1 MINFLKKSKSLGSK
15 KILKAAKKIDYYSFL
30 EKITPLI
37 AVIFALLVGAIV
49 IVIIGEDPIYV
60 YKILFSNAI
69 SNRDGWGNV
78 LFRAT
83 PLIFT
88 GLAVAFAFRCGLFNI
103 GGEGQVY
110 IGAFLSTWVGFTFTS
125 LPAFI
130 LIPLC
135 ILAAAAGGA
144 LWAAVPGILKA
155 KRGVHEVIVTIMM
168 NWIAASLTF
177 FLVLRFK
184 APATEAMKAAGV
196 KQMIPHTKEIAQ
208 AARLPR
214 LYDIFK
220 SINIDFPSYNQVN
233 VSFFIAIG
241 VAILAYY
248 ILWKTNLGYE
258 IRAVGYNPLAAEY
271 GGISVPKNIVL
282 AMVISGAF
290 AGLVGT
296 NEVMGFKYRW
306 RQELF
311 TGLGFN
317 GIAVALL
324 GKNHPL
330 GVVLAAILF
339 GILNYGGA
347 IVNIFTEGRIPREL
361 IMVLQA
367 VIVIFVVISDEIVKR
382 LIVKRRKLT

>member
-1 MINFLKKSKSLGSK
+1 LKSIK
-15 KILKAAKKIDYYSFL
+15 KFDYYILL

-49 IVIIGEDPIYV
+49 IILIGEDPVFV
-60 YKILFSNAI
+60 YKTLFSNAI
-69 SNRDGWGNV
+69 GNRDGWGNV

-88 GLAVAFAFRCGLFNI
+88 GLTVAFAFRCGLFNI
-103 GGEGQVY
+103 GGEGQMY
-110 IGAFLSTWVGFTFTS
+110 IGTFLATWVGFTFTN

-135 ILAAAAGGA
+135 ILAAASGGA

-155 KRGVHEVIVTIMM
+155 KTGVHEVIVTIMM

-177 FLVLRFK
+177 FLVLKFK
-184 APATEAMKAAGV
+184 APPTEAMVAAGV
-196 KQMIPHTKEIAQ
+196 KQMIPHTSEIAE

-214 LYDIFK
+214 LYNIFNFL
-220 SINIDFPSYNQVN
+220 NIDFPSYNQVN
-233 VSFFIAIG
+233 ISFFIAIG
-241 VAILAYY
+241 VAVLAYY

-258 IRAVGYNPLAAEY
+258 IRAVGYSPLAAEY
-271 GGISVPKNIVL
+271 GGISVAKNIVL

-296 NEVMGFKYRW
+296 NEVMGYKYRW

-367 VIVIFVVISDEIVKR
+367 VIVIFVVISDEVVKR
-382 LIVKRRKLT
+382 LIRQRRKVV

>member
-1 MINFLKKSKSLGSK
+1 MKSVKKF
-15 KILKAAKKIDYYSFL
+15 DYYILL

-37 AVIFALLVGAIV
+37 AVILALLVGAIV
-49 IVIIGEDPIYV
+49 IILIGENPVFV
-60 YKILFSNAI
+60 YKTLFSNAI
-69 SNRDGWGNV
+69 GNRDGWGNV

-88 GLAVAFAFRCGLFNI
+88 GLTVAFAFRCGLFNI
-103 GGEGQVY
+103 GGEGQMY
-110 IGAFLSTWVGFTFTS
+110 IGTFLATWVGFTFTN
-125 LPAFI
+125 LPAFL

-135 ILAAAAGGA
+135 ILTAAAGGA
-144 LWAAVPGILKA
+144 LWAAIPGILKA
-155 KRGVHEVIVTIMM
+155 KMGVHEVIITIMM
-168 NWIAASLTF
+168 NWIASSLTF
-177 FLVLRFK
+177 FLVLKFK
-184 APATEAMKAAGV
+184 AAPTAAMVTAGV
-196 KQMIPHTKEIAQ
+196 KQMIPHTSEIAQ

-214 LYDIFK
+214 LYTILKFLN
-220 SINIDFPSYNQVN
+220 INFPSYNQVN

-241 VAILAYY
+241 AAILAYY

-258 IRAVGYNPLAAEY
+258 IRAVGYSPLAAEY
-271 GGISVPKNIVL
+271 GGISVAKNIIL
-282 AMVISGAF
+282 AMMISGAF

-367 VIVIFVVISDEIVKR
+367 VIVIFVVISDEVVKR
-382 LIVKRRKLT
+382 LIRQRRKVV

>member
-1 MINFLKKSKSLGSK
+1 MKSIKKF
-15 KILKAAKKIDYYSFL
+15 DYYTIL

-49 IVIIGEDPIYV
+49 IKLIGEDPIFV
-60 YKILFSNAI
+60 YKTLFSNAI
-69 SNRDGWGNV
+69 GNRDGWGNV

-88 GLAVAFAFRCGLFNI
+88 GLTVAFAFRCGLFNI
-103 GGEGQVY
+103 GGEGQMY
-110 IGAFLSTWVGFTFTS
+110 IGSFLATWVGFTFAN
-125 LPAFI
+125 LPALL

-135 ILAAAAGGA
+135 ILSAATGGA

-155 KRGVHEVIVTIMM
+155 KTGVHEVIVTIMM
-168 NWIAASLTF
+168 NWIASSLTF
-177 FLVLRFK
+177 FLVLKFK
-184 APATEAMKAAGV
+184 APPTAAMITAGV
-196 KQMIPHTKEIAQ
+196 KQMIPHTNEIAE

-214 LYDIFK
+214 LYTIFK
-220 SINIDFPSYNQVN
+220 FLNIDFPSYNQIN
-233 VSFFIAIG
+233 ISFFIAIG
-241 VAILAYY
+241 AAILAYY

-258 IRAVGYNPLAAEY
+258 IRAVGYSPLAAEY
-271 GGISVPKNIVL
+271 GGISVGKNIIL
-282 AMVISGAF
+282 AMMISGAF
-290 AGLVGT
+290 AGLVAT

-324 GKNHPL
+324 GKNHPF
-330 GVVLAAILF
+330 GVVLSAILF

-347 IVNIFTEGRIPREL
+347 IVNIYTAGRIPREL

-367 VIVIFVVISDEIVKR
+367 VIVIFVVISDEVVKR
-382 LIVKRRKLT
+382 IIRQRRKTA

>member
-1 MINFLKKSKSLGSK
+1 LKSIK
-15 KILKAAKKIDYYSFL
+15 KFDYYILL

-49 IVIIGEDPIYV
+49 IMLIGENPVFV
-60 YKILFSNAI
+60 YKTLFSNAI
-69 SNRDGWGNV
+69 GNRDGWGNV

-88 GLAVAFAFRCGLFNI
+88 GLTVAFAFRCGLFNI
-103 GGEGQVY
+103 GGEGQMY
-110 IGAFLSTWVGFTFTS
+110 IGTFLATWVGFTFTS

-155 KRGVHEVIVTIMM
+155 KTGVHEVIVTIMM

-177 FLVLRFK
+177 FLVLKFK
-184 APATEAMKAAGV
+184 APPTAAMVAAGV
-196 KQMIPHTKEIAQ
+196 KQMIPHTSEIAE

-214 LYDIFK
+214 LYTIFK
-220 SINIDFPSYNQVN
+220 FLNIDFPSYNQVN
-233 VSFFIAIG
+233 ISFLIAVG

-271 GGISVPKNIVL
+271 GGISVAKNIVL

-367 VIVIFVVISDEIVKR
+367 VIVIFVVISDEVVKR
-382 LIVKRRKLT
+382 LIRQRRKLA

>member
-1 MINFLKKSKSLGSK
+1 LKSIK
-15 KILKAAKKIDYYSFL
+15 KFDYYILL

-37 AVIFALLVGAIV
+37 AVVFALLVGAIV
-49 IVIIGEDPIYV
+49 IMLIGEDPVFV
-60 YKILFSNAI
+60 YKTLFSNAI
-69 SNRDGWGNV
+69 GNRDGWGNV

-88 GLAVAFAFRCGLFNI
+88 GLTVAFAFRCGLFNI
-103 GGEGQVY
+103 GGEGQMY
-110 IGAFLSTWVGFTFTS
+110 IGTFLATWVGFTFTN

-130 LIPLC
+130 LLPLC
-135 ILAAAAGGA
+135 ILTAAAGGA

-155 KRGVHEVIVTIMM
+155 KTGVHEVIVTIMM

-177 FLVLRFK
+177 FLVLKFK
-184 APATEAMKAAGV
+184 APPTAAMVAAGV
-196 KQMIPHTKEIAQ
+196 KQMIPHTSEIAE

-214 LYDIFK
+214 LYNIFK
-220 SINIDFPSYNQVN
+220 FLNIDFPSYNQVN
-233 VSFFIAIG
+233 ISFFIAIG
-241 VAILAYY
+241 VAVLAYY

-258 IRAVGYNPLAAEY
+258 IRAVGYSPLAAEY
-271 GGISVPKNIVL
+271 GGISVAKNIIL
-282 AMVISGAF
+282 AMMISGAF

-367 VIVIFVVISDEIVKR
+367 VIVIFVVISDEVVKR
-382 LIVKRRKLT
+382 VIRQRRKTL

>member
-1 MINFLKKSKSLGSK
+1 LKSIK
-15 KILKAAKKIDYYSFL
+15 KFDYFTLL

-49 IVIIGEDPIYV
+49 IMLIGEDPVFV
-60 YKILFSNAI
+60 YKTLFSNAI
-69 SNRDGWGNV
+69 GNRDGWGNV

-88 GLAVAFAFRCGLFNI
+88 GLTVAFAFRCGLFNI
-103 GGEGQVY
+103 GGEGQMY
-110 IGAFLSTWVGFTFTS
+110 IGTFLATWVGFTFTN

-135 ILAAAAGGA
+135 ILSAAAGGA

-155 KRGVHEVIVTIMM
+155 KTGVHEVIVTIMM

-177 FLVLRFK
+177 FLVLKFK
-184 APATEAMKAAGV
+184 APATEAMVAAGV
-196 KQMIPHTKEIAQ
+196 KQMIPHTSEIAE

-214 LYDIFK
+214 LYTIFK
-220 SINIDFPSYNQVN
+220 FLNIDFPAYNQVN
-233 VSFFIAIG
+233 ISFFIAIG

-258 IRAVGYNPLAAEY
+258 IRAVGYSPLAAEY
-271 GGISVPKNIVL
+271 GGISVAKNIIL

-296 NEVMGFKYRW
+296 NEIMGFKYRW

-347 IVNIFTEGRIPREL
+347 IVNIYTEGRIPREL

-367 VIVIFVVISDEIVKR
+367 VIVIFVVISDEVVKR
-382 LIVKRRKLT
+382 LIRQRRKVV

>member
-1 MINFLKKSKSLGSK
+1 MKSIKKF
-15 KILKAAKKIDYYSFL
+15 DYYILL

-37 AVIFALLVGAIV
+37 AVILALLVGAIV
-49 IVIIGEDPIYV
+49 ILIIGEDPIFV
-60 YKILFSNAI
+60 YKTLFSNAI
-69 SNRDGWGNV
+69 GNRDGWGNV

-103 GGEGQVY
+103 GGEGQLL
-110 IGAFLSTWVGFTFTS
+110 IGSFLATWVGFTFTD

-144 LWAAVPGILKA
+144 LWAAIPGLLKA

-168 NWIAASLTF
+168 NWIASSLTF
-177 FLVLRFK
+177 FLVLKFK

-196 KQMIPHTKEIAQ
+196 QQMIPHTREIAQ

-214 LYDIFK
+214 LYTILK
-220 SINIDFPSYNQVN
+220 ALNIDFPSYNQVN
-233 VSFFIAIG
+233 VSFFIA
-241 VAILAYY
+241 LAAAALVYY

-271 GGISVPKNIVL
+271 GGINVAKNIVL
-282 AMVISGAF
+282 AMVISGAL

-347 IVNIFTEGRIPREL
+347 IVNIYTEGRIPREL

-367 VIVIFVVISDEIVKR
+367 VIVIFVVISDEVVKR
-382 LIVKRRKLT
+382 LIRKRRKLA

>member
-1 MINFLKKSKSLGSK
+1 M
-15 KILKAAKKIDYYSFL
+15 KAAKKIDYYSFL

-168 NWIAASLTF
+168 NWIAASFTF

-184 APATEAMKAAGV
+184 APETETMKAAGV

-233 VSFFIAIG
+233 VSFFIAIAA
-241 VAILAYY
+241 AILAYY

-271 GGISVPKNIVL
+271 GGISVAKNIVL

-367 VIVIFVVISDEIVKR
+367 VIVIFVVISDEVVKR

>member
-1 MINFLKKSKSLGSK
+1 LKSIK
-15 KILKAAKKIDYYSFL
+15 KFDYFTLL

-37 AVIFALLVGAIV
+37 AVVLALLVGAIV
-49 IVIIGEDPIYV
+49 IILIGEDPVFV
-60 YKILFSNAI
+60 YKTLFSNAI
-69 SNRDGWGNV
+69 GNRDGWGNV

-88 GLAVAFAFRCGLFNI
+88 GLTVAFAFRCGLFNI
-103 GGEGQVY
+103 GGEGQMY
-110 IGAFLSTWVGFTFTS
+110 IGTFLAAWVGFTFTN

-135 ILAAAAGGA
+135 ILSAAAGGA

-155 KRGVHEVIVTIMM
+155 KTGVHEVIVTIMM

-177 FLVLRFK
+177 FLVLKFK
-184 APATEAMKAAGV
+184 APATEAMIAAGV
-196 KQMIPHTKEIAQ
+196 KQMIPHTSEIAE

-214 LYDIFK
+214 LYTIFK
-220 SINIDFPSYNQVN
+220 FLNIDFPAYNQVN
-233 VSFFIAIG
+233 MSFLIAVG

-258 IRAVGYNPLAAEY
+258 IRAVGYSPLAAEY
-271 GGISVPKNIVL
+271 GGISVAKNIVL

-296 NEVMGFKYRW
+296 NEVMGYKYRW
-306 RQELF
+306 RPEIF

-339 GILNYGGA
+339 GILNYGGS
-347 IVNIFTEGRIPREL
+347 IVNIFTAGRIPREL

-367 VIVIFVVISDEIVKR
+367 VIVIFVVISDEVVKR
-382 LIVKRRKLT
+382 LIRQRRKIL

>member
-1 MINFLKKSKSLGSK
+1 LKSIK
-15 KILKAAKKIDYYSFL
+15 KFDYYILL

-37 AVIFALLVGAIV
+37 AVTFALLVGAIV
-49 IVIIGEDPIYV
+49 ILLIGENPIFV
-60 YKILFSNAI
+60 YKTLFSNAI
-69 SNRDGWGNV
+69 GNRDGWGNV

-88 GLAVAFAFRCGLFNI
+88 GLTVAFAFRCGLFNI
-103 GGEGQVY
+103 GGEGQMY
-110 IGAFLSTWVGFTFTS
+110 IGTFLATWVGFTFTN

-130 LIPLC
+130 LLPLC
-135 ILAAAAGGA
+135 ILTAAAGGA

-155 KRGVHEVIVTIMM
+155 KTGVHEVIVTIMM
-168 NWIAASLTF
+168 NWIASSLTF
-177 FLVLRFK
+177 FLVLKFK
-184 APATEAMKAAGV
+184 AAPTEAMVAAGV
-196 KQMIPHTKEIAQ
+196 KQMIPHTSEIAQ

-214 LYDIFK
+214 LYNILKFL
-220 SINIDFPSYNQVN
+220 NIDFPAYNQVN

-258 IRAVGYNPLAAEY
+258 IRAVGYSPLAAEY
-271 GGISVPKNIVL
+271 GGISVAKNIIL
-282 AMVISGAF
+282 AMMISGAF

-347 IVNIFTEGRIPREL
+347 IVNIYTEGRIPREL

-367 VIVIFVVISDEIVKR
+367 VIVIFVVISDEVVKR
-382 LIVKRRKLT
+382 LIRQRRKVV

>member
-1 MINFLKKSKSLGSK
+1 LKSIK
-15 KILKAAKKIDYYSFL
+15 KFDYYILL

-49 IVIIGEDPIYV
+49 ILLIGEDPIFV
-60 YKILFSNAI
+60 YKTLFINAI
-69 SNRDGWGNV
+69 GNRDGWGNV

-88 GLAVAFAFRCGLFNI
+88 GLTVAFAFRCGLFNI
-103 GGEGQVY
+103 GGEGQMY
-110 IGAFLSTWVGFTFTS
+110 IGTFLATWVGFTFTN

-130 LIPLC
+130 LLPLC
-135 ILAAAAGGA
+135 ILTAAAGGA

-155 KRGVHEVIVTIMM
+155 KTGVHEVIVTIMM
-168 NWIAASLTF
+168 NWIASSLTF
-177 FLVLRFK
+177 FLVLKFK
-184 APATEAMKAAGV
+184 APETEAMIEAGV
-196 KQMIPHTKEIAQ
+196 KQMIPHTSEIAE

-214 LYDIFK
+214 LYPILQ
-220 SINIDFPSYNQVN
+220 SLNIDFPAYNQVN

-271 GGISVPKNIVL
+271 GGISVAKNIIL
-282 AMVISGAF
+282 AMMISGAF

-347 IVNIFTEGRIPREL
+347 IVNIYTAGRIPREL

-367 VIVIFVVISDEIVKR
+367 VIVIFVVISDEVVKR
-382 LIVKRRKLT
+382 LIRQRRKIV

>member
-1 MINFLKKSKSLGSK
+1 MKPFK
-15 KILKAAKKIDYYSFL
+15 KINYYALL
-30 EKITPLI
+30 ENSTPLI
-37 AVIFALLVGAIV
+37 AILFAFLIGAV
-49 IVIIGEDPIYV
+49 VIILIGQDPIYV
-60 YKILFSNAI
+60 YKVLFSYSI
-69 SNRDGWGNV
+69 GNRDGWGNV

-103 GGEGQVY
+103 GGEGQMY
-110 IGAFLSTWVGFTFTS
+110 IGAFLATWVGFTFTS

-155 KRGVHEVIVTIMM
+155 KTGVHEVIVTIMM
-168 NWIAASLTF
+168 NWIAASLSF
-177 FLVLRFK
+177 YLCLIYK
-184 APATEAMKAAGV
+184 APATETMIAAGV

-214 LYDIFK
+214 LYTIFK
-220 SINIDFPSYNQVN
+220 SFNIDFPAHNQVN
-233 VSFFIAIG
+233 MSFFIAIG

-271 GGISVPKNIVL
+271 GGISVAKNIVL

-296 NEVMGFKYRW
+296 NEVMGYKYRW
-306 RQELF
+306 RQEIF

-347 IVNIFTEGRIPREL
+347 IVNIFTGGRIPREL

-367 VIVIFVVISDEIVKR
+367 VIVISVVVSDEVVKR
-382 LIVKRRKLT
+382 LIRQRRKVV

>member
-1 MINFLKKSKSLGSK
+1 MKSIIKF
-15 KILKAAKKIDYYSFL
+15 DYYSIL

-37 AVIFALLVGAIV
+37 AVIIALLVGAVV
-49 IVIIGEDPIYV
+49 IMLIGENPIFV
-60 YKILFSNAI
+60 YKTLFSYAI
-69 SNRDGWGNV
+69 GNRDGWGNV

-88 GLAVAFAFRCGLFNI
+88 GLTVAFAFRCGLFNI
-103 GGEGQVY
+103 GGEGQMY
-110 IGAFLSTWVGFTFTS
+110 IGTFLATWVGFTFTH

-144 LWAAVPGILKA
+144 LWAAIPGILKA
-155 KRGVHEVIVTIMM
+155 KMGVHEVIITIMM
-168 NWIAASLTF
+168 NWIASSLTF
-177 FLVLRFK
+177 FLVLKFK
-184 APATEAMKAAGV
+184 APPTEAMKAIGA
-196 KQMIPHTKEIAQ
+196 KQMIPHTIEIAE

-214 LYDIFK
+214 LYNIFK
-220 SINIDFPSYNQVN
+220 FLNIDFPAYNQVN
-233 VSFFIAIG
+233 ISFFIAIG
-241 VAILAYY
+241 VALLAYY

-258 IRAVGYNPLAAEY
+258 IRAVGYSPLAAEY
-271 GGISVPKNIVL
+271 GGISVGKNIIL
-282 AMVISGAF
+282 AMMISGAF
-290 AGLVGT
+290 AGLVAT

-306 RQELF
+306 RQDLF

-367 VIVIFVVISDEIVKR
+367 VIVIFVVISDEVVKR
-382 LIVKRRKLT
+382 IIRQRRKVV

>member
-1 MINFLKKSKSLGSK
+1 MKSIKKF
-15 KILKAAKKIDYYSFL
+15 DYYILL
-30 EKITPLI
+30 ETITPLI
-37 AVIFALLVGAIV
+37 AVILALLVGAIV
-49 IVIIGEDPIYV
+49 IILIGENPIFV
-60 YKILFSNAI
+60 YKLLFGYAI
-69 SNRDGWGNV
+69 GNRDGWGNV

-88 GLAVAFAFRCGLFNI
+88 GLTVAFAFRCGLFNI
-103 GGEGQVY
+103 GGEGQMY
-110 IGAFLSTWVGFTFTS
+110 IGTFLATWVGFTFTN

-135 ILAAAAGGA
+135 ILTAAAGGA

-155 KRGVHEVIVTIMM
+155 KTGVHEVIVTIMM

-177 FLVLRFK
+177 FFVLRFK
-184 APATEAMKAAGV
+184 APPTAAMVEAGV
-196 KQMIPHTKEIAQ
+196 KQMIPHTREIAE

-214 LYDIFK
+214 LYTILQYF
-220 SINIDFPSYNQVN
+220 NIDFPAYNQVN

-258 IRAVGYNPLAAEY
+258 IRAVGYSPLAAEY
-271 GGISVPKNIVL
+271 GGISVAKNIIL

-296 NEVMGFKYRW
+296 NEIMGFKYKW

-367 VIVIFVVISDEIVKR
+367 VIVIFVVISDEVVKR
-382 LIVKRRKLT
+382 LIRQRRKIA

>member
-1 MINFLKKSKSLGSK
+1 MKFFKKFNYFTL
-15 KILKAAKKIDYYSFL
+15 L
-30 EKITPLI
+30 EKSTPLI
-37 AVIFALLVGAIV
+37 AVLLALLVGAIV
-49 IVIIGEDPIYV
+49 IILIGENPVHV
-60 YKILFSNAI
+60 YKMLFGYAI
-69 SNRDGWGNV
+69 GNRDGWGNV

-103 GGEGQVY
+103 GGEGQMY
-110 IGAFLSTWVGFTFTS
+110 IGAFLATWVGFTFTNF
-125 LPAFI
+125 PAFI

-155 KRGVHEVIVTIMM
+155 KTGVHEVIITIMM
-168 NWIAASLTF
+168 NWIAASLSF
-177 FLVLRFK
+177 YFVLVYK
-184 APATEAMKAAGV
+184 APATEVMKAAGV
-196 KQMIPHTKEIAQ
+196 KQMIPHTREIAQ

-214 LYDIFK
+214 LYNLFK
-220 SINIDFPSYNQVN
+220 SINIDFPAYNQVN
-233 VSFFIAIG
+233 VSFFIAIA

-258 IRAVGYNPLAAEY
+258 IRAVGYNSLAAEY
-271 GGISVPKNIVL
+271 GGISVAKNIVL

-296 NEVMGFKYRW
+296 NEVMGYKYRW
-306 RQELF
+306 RQEIF

-347 IVNIFTEGRIPREL
+347 IVNIFTAGKIPREL

-367 VIVIFVVISDEIVKR
+367 VIVIFVIISDEVVRRFIS
-382 LIVKRRKLT
+382 KRRKMA

>member
-1 MINFLKKSKSLGSK
+1 MKSIKKF
-15 KILKAAKKIDYYSFL
+15 DYYTIL

-37 AVIFALLVGAIV
+37 AVTFALLIGAIV
-49 IVIIGEDPIYV
+49 ILLIGEDPFFV
-60 YKILFSNAI
+60 YKTLFSNAI
-69 SNRDGWGNV
+69 GNRDGWGNV

-103 GGEGQVY
+103 GGEGQMY
-110 IGAFLSTWVGFTFTS
+110 IGTFLATWVGFTFTN

-130 LIPLC
+130 LLPLC
-135 ILAAAAGGA
+135 ILTAAAGGA

-155 KRGVHEVIVTIMM
+155 KTGVHEVIVTIMM

-177 FLVLRFK
+177 FLVLKFK
-184 APATEAMKAAGV
+184 APATEAMVAAGV
-196 KQMIPHTKEIAQ
+196 KQMIPHTREIAE

-214 LYDIFK
+214 LYNIFK
-220 SINIDFPSYNQVN
+220 FLNIDFPAYNQVN
-233 VSFFIAIG
+233 ISFFIAIS

-258 IRAVGYNPLAAEY
+258 IRAVGYSSLAAEY
-271 GGISVPKNIVL
+271 GGISVAKNIVL

-330 GVVLAAILF
+330 GVVLSAILF

-347 IVNIFTEGRIPREL
+347 IVNIYTEGRIPREL

-382 LIVKRRKLT
+382 LIRQRRKIV

>member
-1 MINFLKKSKSLGSK
+1 MKSIKKF
-15 KILKAAKKIDYYSFL
+15 DYYTIL

-49 IVIIGEDPIYV
+49 IMLIGEDPVFV
-60 YKILFSNAI
+60 YKTLFSYAI
-69 SNRDGWGNV
+69 GNRDGWGNV

-88 GLAVAFAFRCGLFNI
+88 GLTVAFAFRCGLFNI
-103 GGEGQVY
+103 GGEGQMY
-110 IGAFLSTWVGFTFTS
+110 IGSFLATWVGFTFTN

-155 KRGVHEVIVTIMM
+155 KTGVHEVIVTIMM

-177 FLVLRFK
+177 FLVLKFK
-184 APATEAMKAAGV
+184 APPNEAMVAAGV
-196 KQMIPHTKEIAQ
+196 KQMIPHTSEIAE

-214 LYDIFK
+214 LYTVFK
-220 SINIDFPSYNQVN
+220 FLNIDFPAHNQVN
-233 VSFFIAIG
+233 MSFFIAIG
-241 VAILAYY
+241 VAMLAYY

-258 IRAVGYNPLAAEY
+258 IRAVGYSPLAAEY
-271 GGISVPKNIVL
+271 GGISVAKNIVL

-296 NEVMGFKYRW
+296 NEVMGYKYRW
-306 RQELF
+306 RQEIF

-347 IVNIFTEGRIPREL
+347 IVNIFTAGRIPREL

-367 VIVIFVVISDEIVKR
+367 VIVIFVVISDEVVKR
-382 LIVKRRKLT
+382 LIRQRRKIL

>member
-1 MINFLKKSKSLGSK
+1 
-15 KILKAAKKIDYYSFL
+15 LKAAKKIDYYSFL

-144 LWAAVPGILKA
+144 LWAAIPGILKA

-168 NWIAASLTF
+168 NWIAASFTF

-184 APATEAMKAAGV
+184 APETETMKAAGV

-233 VSFFIAIG
+233 VSFFIAIAA
-241 VAILAYY
+241 AILAYY

-271 GGISVPKNIVL
+271 GGISVAKNIVL

-367 VIVIFVVISDEIVKR
+367 VIVIFVVISDEVVKR

>member
-1 MINFLKKSKSLGSK
+1 MKSIIKF
-15 KILKAAKKIDYYSFL
+15 DYYILL

-49 IVIIGEDPIYV
+49 IMLIGEDPVFV
-60 YKILFSNAI
+60 YKTLFSNAI
-69 SNRDGWGNV
+69 GNRDGWGNV

-88 GLAVAFAFRCGLFNI
+88 GLTVAFAFRCGLFNI
-103 GGEGQVY
+103 GGEGQMY
-110 IGAFLSTWVGFTFTS
+110 IGTFLATWVGFTFTN
-125 LPAFI
+125 LPSFI

-155 KRGVHEVIVTIMM
+155 KTGVHEVIVTIMM

-177 FLVLRFK
+177 FLVLKFK
-184 APATEAMKAAGV
+184 APPTEAMVAAGV
-196 KQMIPHTKEIAQ
+196 KQMIPHTSEIAE

-214 LYDIFK
+214 LYNIFK
-220 SINIDFPSYNQVN
+220 FLNIDFPSYNQVN
-233 VSFFIAIG
+233 ISFFIAVG
-241 VAILAYY
+241 VAVLAYY

-258 IRAVGYNPLAAEY
+258 IRAVGYSPLAAEY
-271 GGISVPKNIVL
+271 GGISVAKNIIL
-282 AMVISGAF
+282 AMMISGAF

-367 VIVIFVVISDEIVKR
+367 VIVIFVVISDEVVKR
-382 LIVKRRKLT
+382 LIRQRRKVV

>member
-1 MINFLKKSKSLGSK
+1 LKSIK
-15 KILKAAKKIDYYSFL
+15 KFDYYILL

-49 IVIIGEDPIYV
+49 IMLIGENPVFV
-60 YKILFSNAI
+60 YKTLFSNAI
-69 SNRDGWGNV
+69 GNRDGWGNV

-88 GLAVAFAFRCGLFNI
+88 GLTVAFAFRCGLFNI
-103 GGEGQVY
+103 GGEGQMY
-110 IGAFLSTWVGFTFTS
+110 IGTFLATWVGFTFTN

-155 KRGVHEVIVTIMM
+155 KTGVHEVIVTIMM

-177 FLVLRFK
+177 FLVLKFK
-184 APATEAMKAAGV
+184 APPTAAMVAAGV
-196 KQMIPHTKEIAQ
+196 KQMIPHTSEIAE

-214 LYDIFK
+214 LYTIFK
-220 SINIDFPSYNQVN
+220 FLNINFPSYNQVN
-233 VSFFIAIG
+233 VSFLIAVG

-258 IRAVGYNPLAAEY
+258 IRAVGYSPLAAEY
-271 GGISVPKNIVL
+271 GGISVAKNIIL

-367 VIVIFVVISDEIVKR
+367 VIVIFVVISDEVVKR
-382 LIVKRRKLT
+382 LIRQRRKTL

>member
-1 MINFLKKSKSLGSK
+1 MKSNNNINV
-15 KILKAAKKIDYYSFL
+15 YSFL

-37 AVIFALLVGAIV
+37 AVMFALLVGAIV
-49 IVIIGEDPIYV
+49 ILIIGEDPIFV
-60 YKILFSNAI
+60 YKVLFSNALG
-69 SNRDGWGNV
+69 SKVGWGNV
-78 LFRAT
+78 LFRST

-88 GLAVAFAFRCGLFNI
+88 GLTVAFAFRCGLFNI
-103 GGEGQVY
+103 GGEGQMY
-110 IGAFLSTWVGFTFTS
+110 IGTFFATWVGFTFTN
-125 LPAFI
+125 LPSFL

-135 ILAAAAGGA
+135 IIAAATGGA

-155 KRGVHEVIVTIMM
+155 KSGVHEVIVTIMM

-177 FLVLRFK
+177 YLVLQFK
-184 APATEAMKAAGV
+184 APPTEAMKAAGV
-196 KQMIPHTKEIAQ
+196 KQMIPHTREIAE

-214 LYDIFK
+214 IYHLLK
-220 SINIDFPSYNQVN
+220 SINIDFPSYVQAN
-233 VSFFIAIG
+233 VSFFIAIAAAML
-241 VAILAYY
+241 VYY

-258 IRAVGYNPLAAEY
+258 IRAVGYSPLAAEY
-271 GGISVPKNIVL
+271 GGINVSRNIVL
-282 AMVISGAF
+282 AMVISGAL
-290 AGLVGT
+290 AGLVAT

-311 TGLGFN
+311 TGYGFN

-324 GKNHPL
+324 GKNHPF

-339 GILNYGGA
+339 GVLNYGGA
-347 IVNIFTEGRIPREL
+347 IVNIFTGGRIPREL

-382 LIVKRRKLT
+382 IIRKRRKTA

>member
-1 MINFLKKSKSLGSK
+1 LKSIK
-15 KILKAAKKIDYYSFL
+15 KFDYYILL

-49 IVIIGEDPIYV
+49 IILIGEDPFFV
-60 YKILFSNAI
+60 YKTLFSNAI
-69 SNRDGWGNV
+69 GNRDGWGNV

-88 GLAVAFAFRCGLFNI
+88 GLTVAFAFRCGLFNI
-103 GGEGQVY
+103 GGEGQMY
-110 IGAFLSTWVGFTFTS
+110 IGTFLATWVGFTFTN

-130 LIPLC
+130 LLPLC
-135 ILAAAAGGA
+135 ILTAAAGGA

-155 KRGVHEVIVTIMM
+155 KTGVHEVIVTIMM
-168 NWIAASLTF
+168 NWIASSLTF
-177 FLVLRFK
+177 FLVLKFK
-184 APATEAMKAAGV
+184 AAPTEAMVAAGV
-196 KQMIPHTKEIAQ
+196 KQMIPHTSEIAQ

-214 LYDIFK
+214 LYNIFK
-220 SINIDFPSYNQVN
+220 FLNIDFPAYNQVN

-258 IRAVGYNPLAAEY
+258 IRAVGYSPLAAEY
-271 GGISVPKNIVL
+271 GGISVAKNIIL
-282 AMVISGAF
+282 AMMISGAF

-347 IVNIFTEGRIPREL
+347 IVNIYTEGRIPREL

-367 VIVIFVVISDEIVKR
+367 VIVIFVVISDEVVKR
-382 LIVKRRKLT
+382 LIRQRRKLI

>member
-1 MINFLKKSKSLGSK
+1 LKNIK
-15 KILKAAKKIDYYSFL
+15 KFDYYVLL
-30 EKITPLI
+30 ESITPLI
-37 AVIFALLVGAIV
+37 AVIIALMFGAIV
-49 IVIIGEDPIYV
+49 IILIGENPIFV
-60 YKILFSNAI
+60 YKTLFGYAI
-69 SNRDGWGNV
+69 GNRDGWGNV

-88 GLAVAFAFRCGLFNI
+88 GLTVAFAFRCGLFNI
-103 GGEGQVY
+103 GGEGQVL
-110 IGAFLSTWVGFTFTS
+110 IGSFLATWVGFTFTN

-130 LIPLC
+130 LLPLC
-135 ILAAAAGGA
+135 ILTAAAGGA
-144 LWAAVPGILKA
+144 LWATIPGLLKA

-168 NWIAASLTF
+168 NWIASSLTF
-177 FLVLRFK
+177 FLVLKFK
-184 APATEAMKAAGV
+184 APATEVMKAAGV
-196 KQMIPHTKEIAQ
+196 QQMIPQTSEIAK

-214 LYDIFK
+214 LYTILK
-220 SINIDFPSYNQVN
+220 ALNIDFPAYNQVN
-233 VSFFIAIG
+233 VSFFIA
-241 VAILAYY
+241 LAAAALVYY

-258 IRAVGYNPLAAEY
+258 IRAVGYSPLAAEY
-271 GGISVPKNIVL
+271 GGISVSKNIIL
-282 AMVISGAF
+282 AMMISGAL

-339 GILNYGGA
+339 GILNYGGS

-367 VIVIFVVISDEIVKR
+367 VIVIFVVISDEVVKR
-382 LIVKRRKLT
+382 LIRKRRKLA

>member
-1 MINFLKKSKSLGSK
+1 MEWRKINLKSIK
-15 KILKAAKKIDYYSFL
+15 KFDYYILL

-49 IVIIGEDPIYV
+49 IMLIGEDPVFV
-60 YKILFSNAI
+60 YKTLFSNAI
-69 SNRDGWGNV
+69 GNRDGWGNV

-88 GLAVAFAFRCGLFNI
+88 GLTVAFAFRCGLFNI
-103 GGEGQVY
+103 GGEGQMY
-110 IGAFLSTWVGFTFTS
+110 IGTFLATWVGFTFTH
-125 LPAFI
+125 LPAFL

-155 KRGVHEVIVTIMM
+155 KTGVHEVIVTIMM
-168 NWIAASLTF
+168 NWIATSLTF
-177 FLVLRFK
+177 FLVLKFK
-184 APATEAMKAAGV
+184 APPTEAMIAAGV
-196 KQMIPHTKEIAQ
+196 KQMIPHTSEIAQ

-214 LYDIFK
+214 LYNIFK
-220 SINIDFPSYNQVN
+220 FLNIDFPSYNQVN
-233 VSFFIAIG
+233 ISFFIAIG

-258 IRAVGYNPLAAEY
+258 IRAVGYSPLAAEY
-271 GGISVPKNIVL
+271 GGISVGKNIIL
-282 AMVISGAF
+282 AMMISGAF

-330 GVVLAAILF
+330 GVVLSAILF

-367 VIVIFVVISDEIVKR
+367 VIVIFVVISDEVVKR
-382 LIVKRRKLT
+382 VIRQRRKVV

>member
-1 MINFLKKSKSLGSK
+1 MKSIKKF
-15 KILKAAKKIDYYSFL
+15 DYYILL

-37 AVIFALLVGAIV
+37 AVTFALLVGAIV
-49 IVIIGEDPIYV
+49 ILLIGENPIFV
-60 YKILFSNAI
+60 YKTLFSNAI
-69 SNRDGWGNV
+69 GNRDGWGNV

-88 GLAVAFAFRCGLFNI
+88 GLTVAFAFRCGLFNI
-103 GGEGQVY
+103 GGEGQMY
-110 IGAFLSTWVGFTFTS
+110 IGTFLATWVGFTFTN
-125 LPAFI
+125 LPGFI
-130 LIPLC
+130 LLPLC
-135 ILAAAAGGA
+135 ILTAAAGGA

-155 KRGVHEVIVTIMM
+155 KTGVHEVIVTIMM
-168 NWIAASLTF
+168 NWIASSLTF
-177 FLVLRFK
+177 FLVLKFK
-184 APATEAMKAAGV
+184 APPTEAMVAAGV
-196 KQMIPHTKEIAQ
+196 KQMIPHTREIAE

-214 LYDIFK
+214 LYNIFNFL
-220 SINIDFPSYNQVN
+220 NIDFPAYNQVN
-233 VSFFIAIG
+233 ISFFIAVG
-241 VAILAYY
+241 VAALAYY

-258 IRAVGYNPLAAEY
+258 IRAVGYSPLAAEY
-271 GGISVPKNIVL
+271 GGISVSKNIIL
-282 AMVISGAF
+282 AMMISGAF

-330 GVVLAAILF
+330 GVVLSAILF

-347 IVNIFTEGRIPREL
+347 IVNIYTEGRIPREL

-367 VIVIFVVISDEIVKR
+367 VIVIFVVISDEVVKR
-382 LIVKRRKLT
+382 IIRQRRKVV

>member
-1 MINFLKKSKSLGSK
+1 
-15 KILKAAKKIDYYSFL
+15 LKAAKKIDYYSFL

-37 AVIFALLVGAIV
+37 AVIFALLVGAMV

-168 NWIAASLTF
+168 NWIAASFTF

-271 GGISVPKNIVL
+271 GGISVAKNIVL

-367 VIVIFVVISDEIVKR
+367 VIVIFVVISDEVVKR

>member
-1 MINFLKKSKSLGSK
+1 MKSNNGINF
-15 KILKAAKKIDYYSFL
+15 YSFL

-37 AVIFALLVGAIV
+37 AVTFALLVGAVV
-49 IVIIGEDPIYV
+49 IRIIGEDPIFV
-60 YKILFSNAI
+60 YKVLFSNAL

-103 GGEGQVY
+103 GGEGQMY
-110 IGAFLSTWVGFTFTS
+110 IGTFLATWVGFTFTK
-125 LPAFI
+125 LPAI
-130 LIPLC
+130 IIIPLC
-135 ILAAAAGGA
+135 ILAAIGGGA
-144 LWAAVPGILKA
+144 LWAAVPGFLKA
-155 KRGVHEVIVTIMM
+155 KTGVHEVIVTIMM

-177 FLVLRFK
+177 YLVLQFK
-184 APATEAMKAAGV
+184 APPTEAMKAAGV
-196 KQMIPHTKEIAQ
+196 KQMIPHTSEIAE

-214 LYDIFK
+214 IYNILK
-220 SINIDFPSYNQVN
+220 ALNIDFPSYNQVN
-233 VSFFIAIG
+233 ISFFIAIAA
-241 VAILAYY
+241 AILVYY

-258 IRAVGYNPLAAEY
+258 IRAVGYSSLAAEY
-271 GGISVPKNIVL
+271 GGISVSKNIIL
-282 AMVISGAF
+282 AMMISGAL
-290 AGLVGT
+290 AGLVAT

-311 TGLGFN
+311 TGYGFN

-324 GKNHPL
+324 GKNHPF

-339 GILNYGGA
+339 GVLNYGGA
-347 IVNIFTEGRIPREL
+347 IVNIFTGGRIPREL

-382 LIVKRRKLT
+382 IIRKRRKIA

>member
-1 MINFLKKSKSLGSK
+1 MKSIKKF
-15 KILKAAKKIDYYSFL
+15 DYYILL

-37 AVIFALLVGAIV
+37 AVTFALLVGAIV
-49 IVIIGEDPIYV
+49 ILLIGEDPIFV
-60 YKILFSNAI
+60 YKTLFSNAI
-69 SNRDGWGNV
+69 GNRDGWGNV

-88 GLAVAFAFRCGLFNI
+88 GLTVAFAFRCGLFNI
-103 GGEGQVY
+103 GGEGQMY
-110 IGAFLSTWVGFTFTS
+110 IGTFLATWVGFTFTN
-125 LPAFI
+125 LPTFI
-130 LIPLC
+130 LLPLC
-135 ILAAAAGGA
+135 ILTAAAGGA

-155 KRGVHEVIVTIMM
+155 KTGVHEVIVTIMM
-168 NWIAASLTF
+168 NWIASSLTF
-177 FLVLRFK
+177 FLVLKFK
-184 APATEAMKAAGV
+184 AAPTEAMVAAGV
-196 KQMIPHTKEIAQ
+196 KQMIPHTSEIAQ

-214 LYDIFK
+214 LYSIFK
-220 SINIDFPSYNQVN
+220 FLNIDFPAYNQVN
-233 VSFFIAIG
+233 VSFFIAVG
-241 VAILAYY
+241 VAVLAYY

-258 IRAVGYNPLAAEY
+258 IRAVGYSPLAAEY
-271 GGISVPKNIVL
+271 GGISVAKNIVI
-282 AMVISGAF
+282 AMMISGAF

-347 IVNIFTEGRIPREL
+347 IVNIYTEGRIPREL

-367 VIVIFVVISDEIVKR
+367 VIVIFVVISDEVVKR
-382 LIVKRRKLT
+382 IIRQRRKIV

>member
-1 MINFLKKSKSLGSK
+1 M
-15 KILKAAKKIDYYSFL
+15 KAAKKIDYYSFL

-168 NWIAASLTF
+168 NWIAASFTF

-214 LYDIFK
+214 LYNIFK

-233 VSFFIAIG
+233 VSFFIAIAA
-241 VAILAYY
+241 AILAYY

-271 GGISVPKNIVL
+271 GGISVAKNIVL

-367 VIVIFVVISDEIVKR
+367 VIVIFVVISDEVVKR